1 MDNLQNIF
9 NRCQQ
14 TASWIGLKINSI
26 NDRNDF
32 GDTPLH
38 TVCSWGDVRAAR
50 MLLDAG
56 ADPNAKGDQ
65 GATPLFNAIIS
76 RKAELVQVL
85 LDNGASKGEKIFGDT
100 SPFEYARSTRAD
112 AAVLRLLR

>member
-1 MDNLQNIF
+1 MDNLQDLF
-9 NRCQQ
+9 NRCQH
-14 TASWIGLKINSI
+14 TASWFGLKINSI
-26 NDRNDF
+26 NERNDF

-38 TVCSWGDVRAAR
+38 TVCTWGDVRAAR

-76 RKAELVQVL
+76 GRVELVQL
-85 LDNGASKGEKIFGDT
+85 LLSSGASKGEKIFGDT
-100 SPFEYARSTRAD
+100 SPFEHARNARAN
-112 AAVLRLLR
+112 AAVLRLLK

>member
-1 MDNLQNIF
+1 MDNLQDLF
-9 NRCQQ
+9 NRCQH
-14 TASWIGLKINSI
+14 TADWFGLKINSV
-26 NDRNDF
+26 NERNDF

-38 TVCSWGDVRAAR
+38 TVCTWGDVRAAR

-76 RKAELVQVL
+76 GRVELVQL
-85 LDNGASKGEKIFGDT
+85 LLNSGASKGEKIFGDT
-100 SPFEYARSTRAD
+100 SPFEYARNSRAN
-112 AAVLRLLR
+112 AAVLRLLK